1 MSGNAMR
8 NLGMPLLFTAVA
20 TLSALVALPVE
31 AARDELFPRPDALQP
46 AIEFWTRVYAE
57 EESQAGF
64 VHDNRRL
71 NIVYETLRFKS
82 YSSPADQDQTIAEVI
97 QGYQVALRAL
107 ADGERDAGNEH
118 QRKAL
123 ALWGEHA
130 DRETLLAAAENVR
143 FQRGQADRIRDGIVR
158 AGAWETHIRKTLR
171 DLGLPAE
178 LAALP
183 HVESSYNPLVHSSA
197 GAAGIWQF
205 TRYTGKHYLRV
216 DHVVD
221 ERLDPFKSTD
231 AAARLLKRN
240 HAKLDSWPLAI
251 TAYNHGLSGVRRAVR
266 ETGSEDI
273 GVIVQQY
280 AGPRFGFASRNYYAA
295 FLAALDV
302 VSNAERYFGV
312 LEKNGPD
319 NHWTVR
325 LPVFYPVSALTESL
339 DLDLSALERLNPAL
353 QPLVWSGNKYLPR
366 GYHLRLP
373 ADIGSDTVTT
383 LFTRLAVAQGR
394 TRQVPD
400 IVYRV
405 QPGDTLSEIA
415 ERYSTSVRDLM
426 MLNNLHSEDRIRIGQ
441 SLRLL
446 SDQAPELVEFAA
458 VQVES
463 RDDRSGPFES
473 AGSTNTG
480 NDGSSVEALLE
491 VPAAE
496 PAAGADCMVNC

>member
-20 TLSALVALPVE
+20 ALSALVALPVE
-31 AARDELFPRPDALQP
+31 AAGNELFPRPESLRP
-46 AIEFWTRVYAE
+46 AIQFWTRVYAE

-64 VHDNRRL
+64 VHDNRHL

-82 YSSPADQDQTIAEVI
+82 YSSPADQDQTIAEVV
-97 QGYQVALRAL
+97 QRYQVALRAL
-107 ADGERDAGNEH
+107 ADGQRDRDDDH

-130 DRETLLAAAENVR
+130 SRETLLAAAENVR
-143 FQRGQADRIRDGIVR
+143 FQRGQADRIRDGIIR
-158 AGAWETHIRKTLR
+158 AGAWEAHIRKTLR
-171 DLGLPAE
+171 DLGLPTE

-183 HVESSYNPLVHSSA
+183 HVESSYNPVVHSSA

-221 ERLDPFKSTD
+221 ERLDPFKSTE

-240 HAKLDSWPLAI
+240 YSRLHSWPLAI

-266 ETGSEDI
+266 ETGSKDI
-273 GVIVQQY
+273 GVIAERY
-280 AGPRFGFASRNYYAA
+280 TGPRFGFASRNYYAA
-295 FLAALDV
+295 FIAALDV
-302 VSNAERYFGV
+302 VSNAETYFGV
-312 LEKNGPD
+312 LERDPPD

-325 LPVFYPVSALTESL
+325 LPVFLPVRALTEHLEL
-339 DLDLSALERLNPAL
+339 DPATLETLNPAL
-353 QPLVWSGNKYLPR
+353 QPLVWSGNKYMPR

-373 ADIGSDTVTT
+373 ADTGSGAVTG

-394 TRQVPD
+394 TKQVPD
-400 IVYRV
+400 ILYEVK
-405 QPGDTLSEIA
+405 PGDTLSEIA
-415 ERYSTSVRDLM
+415 ERYSTSVSDLM
-426 MLNNLHSEDRIRIGQ
+426 MLNSLRSEDRIRIGQ

-446 SDQAPELVEFAA
+446 SDTAPEVVEFAA
-458 VQVES
+458 LQVES
-463 RDDRSGPFES
+463 QDNQSGPFES
-473 AGSTNTG
+473 PDPAYSGG
-480 NDGSSVEALLE
+480 GPAIEARLD
-491 VPAAE
+491 VPAAD
-496 PAAGADCMVNC
+496 AGGGDDCMVNC

>member
-1 MSGNAMR
+1 MPGNAMR
-8 NLGMPLLFTAVA
+8 NLGRSLLFTAVA
-20 TLSALVALPVE
+20 AMAAAVGLPAK

-46 AIEFWTRVYAE
+46 AIQFWTRVYSE

-97 QGYQVALRAL
+97 QRYQGALRAL
-107 ADGERDAGNEH
+107 ADGARDPDDAH

-123 ALWGEHA
+123 AMWGEDA
-130 DRETLLAAAENVR
+130 SRETLLQAAENVR
-143 FQRGQADRIRDGIVR
+143 FQRGQADRIRDGIIR
-158 AGAWETHIRKTLR
+158 SGAWEAHIAKALR
-171 DLGLPAE
+171 DQGLPAE
-178 LAALP
+178 LAVLP

-205 TRYTGKHYLRV
+205 TRFTGKHYLRV

-231 AAARLLKRN
+231 AAGRLLQRYYSRL
-240 HAKLDSWPLAI
+240 HSWPLAI

-266 ETGSEDI
+266 ETGSRDI
-273 GVIVQQY
+273 GVIVQEY

-302 VSNAERYFGV
+302 VSDAQSHFGV

-319 NHWTVR
+319 SFWTVR
-325 LPVFYPVSALTESL
+325 LPLYYPVTVLTEQL
-339 DLDLSALERLNPAL
+339 DLDPAMLETLNPAL
-353 QPLVWSGNKYLPR
+353 QPPVWNGNKFLPK

-373 ADIGSDTVTT
+373 ADTGSDTVTT
-383 LFTRLAVAQGR
+383 LFTRHARAQGR

-400 IVYRV
+400 ILYRV
-405 QPGDTLSEIA
+405 QRGDTLSEIA
-415 ERYSTSVRDLM
+415 QRYSTSVRELM
-426 MLNNLHSEDRIRIGQ
+426 ALNGLSSEHRIRIGQ

-446 SDQAPELVEFAA
+446 SATAPEVVEFAA
-458 VQVES
+458 LQAES
-463 RDDRSGPFES
+463 RPEAGPFDEAES
-473 AGSTNTG
+473 AGS
-480 NDGSSVEALLE
+480 GSGPATVEAHLE
-491 VPAAE
+491 VPAAD
-496 PAAGADCMVNC
+496 AAGDDCMVNC